1 MKDFSPT
8 RGGTLLAE
16 SLILSGTFPVWGRGG
31 KLIYRHLF
39 LALAITGAS
48 CGYQKSA
55 DYLMANNQTTTTDAM
70 TNDGVVFAS
79 YDSRDD
85 SIEVTSTEQAVRP
98 LLEDRVLALVNRE
111 RHQAGVKPLSF
122 STELAHAAHQ
132 HSATMAAAGFFEHRG
147 EGEPK
152 LFDRVTASGM
162 DTDHVG
168 ENIFE
173 TSEGVSGAVADEC
186 VQMWMQST
194 GHRMNML
201 SPEFD
206 KTGISVGISQNGENY
221 ITEDFAH

>member
-1 MKDFSPT
+1 M
-8 RGGTLLAE
+8 
-16 SLILSGTFPVWGRGG
+16 
-31 KLIYRHLF
+31 IYRHLF

-48 CGYQKSA
+48 CSYQQPT
-55 DYLMANNQTTTTDAM
+55 DHLMVNDKNTMTDAM
-70 TNDGVVFAS
+70 NSDRESLAN
-79 YDSRDD
+79 YDSRDN
-85 SIEVTSTEQAVRP
+85 SIELVSAAQVARP
-98 LLEDRVLALVNRE
+98 QLEDRILVLVNRE
-111 RHQAGVKPLSF
+111 RESAGVKPLLF
-122 STELAHAAHQ
+122 SSELEHAARQ

-173 TSEGVSGAVADEC
+173 TSEGVTGAVADEC
-186 VQMWMQST
+186 VRMWMQSD

-206 KTGISVGISQNGENY
+206 KTGIAVGISRNGENY

>member
-1 MKDFSPT
+1 M
-8 RGGTLLAE
+8 
-16 SLILSGTFPVWGRGG
+16 
-31 KLIYRHLF
+31 IYRHF
-39 LALAITGAS
+39 VLALAITGAS
-48 CGYQKSA
+48 CGYLQPA
-55 DYLMANNQTTTTDAM
+55 DHLMANSHTGMTDSSIDAM
-70 TNDGVVFAS
+70 NDDGQLAN
-79 YDSRDD
+79 YDSRDN
-85 SIEVTSTEQAVRP
+85 SIEMVSMMKAGRP
-98 LLEDRVLALVNRE
+98 RLEARILVLVNRE
-111 RHQAGVKPLSF
+111 REQAGVRPLYF
-122 STELAHAAHQ
+122 SSQLAHAAHQ
-132 HSATMAAAGFFEHRG
+132 HSATMATLGFFEHRG

-186 VQMWMQST
+186 VQMWMQSD